1 MSRSDLIVIGGGWGG
16 YTAAM
21 TAAQRGKTVALV
33 EGDKVGGVC
42 LHRGCIPTK
51 ALLETAAR
59 FQLVA
64 NSEALGIRSQG
75 AELDWGATLAHR
87 DDVVERLHAG
97 MRDAIKL
104 AGVELIAGWA
114 RVAEATVVEVERPD
128 GELARLEADA
138 VIVATGS
145 SARTLPFLPLDGK
158 RVVTSDEALDRE
170 PPKRAVV
177 IGAGSVGL
185 EFASLWADL
194 GSEVTVIEALPRI
207 LPQEDEESVR
217 ALSAALTARG
227 IGIVTEA
234 RINPDSVR
242 ITRRSVAF
250 RYEAPGG
257 HGAVK
262 ADLALVAVGR
272 APRLPDGLD
281 VLGVDADG
289 ILATDDQLQTRVPN
303 LYAVGDV
310 TGGLQ
315 LAHVAAAQGRFVAQR
330 LCGDDPPVV
339 DRRRMPRVV
348 YTRPQ
353 LGAIGLTESE
363 ARDAGY
369 AVQVGR
375 APFSRSGRALIAGE
389 PDGLVRVV
397 ADVATGN
404 VLGVHIVG
412 AEASELIGQAA
423 LAAFLD
429 ASVWELATSVQP
441 HPTHSEALAE
451 AAQAV
456 VQRSLGKEVTHGESQ
471 AAGRRQEDDG

>member
-16 YTAAM
+16 YSAAM
-21 TAAQRGKTVALV
+21 TAAQRGRRVALV

-51 ALLETAAR
+51 VLLETAAR
-59 FQLVA
+59 FRLVTESA
-64 NSEALGIRSQG
+64 ALGVRAEG
-75 AELDWGATLAHR
+75 ARLDWDVTLAHR
-87 DDVVERLHAG
+87 DDVVERLHTG
-97 MRDAIKL
+97 MRDAVKL
-104 AGVELIAGWA
+104 AGVELITGWG
-114 RVAEATVVEVERPD
+114 RVAEAGVVEVERHE
-128 GELARLEADA
+128 GESDRLEADA

-145 SARTLPFLPLDGK
+145 AAGTLPFLPLDGK
-158 RVVTSDEALDRE
+158 RVVTSDEALDLA
-170 PPKRAVV
+170 PPGRAVV

-194 GSEVTVIEALPRI
+194 GSDVTVLEALPRI
-207 LPQEDEESVR
+207 LPQEDEESVGGL
-217 ALSAALTARG
+217 AAALTARG

-234 RINPDSVR
+234 RIDPDSVR
-242 ITRRSVAF
+242 ITQRSVAF
-250 RYEAPGG
+250 RYEAPGSG
-257 HGAVK
+257 GDLK
-262 ADLALVAVGR
+262 ADVALVAVGR
-272 APRLPDGLD
+272 APRLPDGLEA
-281 VLGVDADG
+281 LGVEVVDGALVTDA
-289 ILATDDQLQTRVPN
+289 QLRTSVPN

-330 LCGDDPPVV
+330 LCGDDPPVL

-353 LGAIGLTESE
+353 LSAVGLTESE

-389 PDGLVRVV
+389 PDGLVKLM
-397 ADVATGN
+397 ADVATGD

-441 HPTHSEALAE
+441 HPTLSEALAE
-451 AAQAV
+451 AAQV
-456 VQRSLGKEVTHGESQ
+456 IVRRSLGKEATHGESQ
-471 AAGRRQEDDG
+471 AAGRRQED